1 MTWLV
6 IIVAFLVF
14 TYFFR
19 EFKKYQEYQRG
30 HKDRCEDCG
39 AKLKFTANHFAPV
52 CQKCGHRQ
60 HWAKV

>member
-30 HKDRCEDCG
+30 HEDRCEDCG
-39 AKLKFTANHFAPV
+39 GKLKFVGNRFSPV